1 MKLDDKEIA
10 SEVEVLLL
18 AAKTYAMM
26 LSDEKKKEQIVKTL
40 DALIAKVMK

>member
-1 MKLDDKEIA
+1 VKLDEKEIA

-26 LSDEKKKEQIVKTL
+26 LSDEKKKNDIVKTL
-40 DALIAKVMK
+40 DALIKKVMK